1 MKRIIIALLALLC
14 CMAVASAE
22 VQSYESDFSANT
34 DGWYGRGAAVL
45 ICKDGLFVGGR
56 TATWNSPGRPF
67 DLVPG
72 NTYEISVD
80 VKQSQIDSGR
90 FILSCE
96 RKRGEEVSYENIAFA
111 DVPKNEW
118 TTISATWTAGDYD
131 SFVLYVEGGE
141 AKTNFIIN
149 NFCLYAADVAPMA
162 PATEV
167 AHEPFVMPESAQ
179 ALAAY
184 FDALTLN
191 PSYKKAGDGNPL
203 FTQRFGADPGVLVWK
218 NRMYVYTTNDVIEYA
233 ADGTIKENGYGLVNK
248 INCISS
254 SDLVNWTDHG
264 AIPVA
269 GRKGIASW
277 ANNSWAP
284 CAAHK
289 VIDGKDKFF
298 LYCCNGGNGI
308 IVLTAD
314 DPAGPWTDPLG
325 HGLITRS
332 TPNCANVLWLFDP
345 AVFVDN
351 DGTGYLYFGGG
362 VPEGQQ
368 ANPGTIRVVQL
379 GEDMISIVGEP
390 QVINAPYVFEDSGI
404 NRIGDTYYYSYCSN
418 WNTNGN
424 PYGMESGA
432 IQYMTSDS
440 PMGPFTYAGQV
451 FPNQGKFFGMY
462 GNNHHSIAFFRG
474 QYYLLYHNRPVE
486 KAMGIT
492 GNYRSPQIDRLVVN
506 PDGTLQSVKGTMAG
520 MKQGELVSPY
530 KAVSA
535 QMMRRQAGLEVTGYA
550 ADALTVATTGDW
562 LEVSGVYFSY
572 GAKTFTLCAGSENGG
587 AVRVKA
593 GDTVLCDIA
602 IPAGTALS
610 EITVDCQSVGGHQD
624 VTMIFAGD
632 VTAAWWQ
639 FTRE

>member
-22 VQSYESDFSANT
+22 VQSYESDFTANT

-67 DLVPG
+67 DLEPG

-162 PATEV
+162 PVTEV
-167 AHEPFVMPESAQ
+167 AHEPFVMPESAE

-191 PSYKKAGDGNPL
+191 PSYKKEGDGNPL
-203 FTQRFGADPGVLVWK
+203 FTQRFGADPGYLVWK
-218 NRMYVYTTNDVIEYA
+218 DRLYVYTTNDVIEYA
-233 ADGTIKENGYGLVNK
+233 ADGSIKENGYGLVNQ

-269 GRKGIASW
+269 GRKGIATW

-289 VIDGKDKFF
+289 VIDGQDKFF
-298 LYCCNGGNGI
+298 LYCCNNGNGV

-314 DPAGPWTDPLG
+314 DPAGPWIDPLG

-332 TPNCANVLWLFDP
+332 TPNCADVVWLFDP
-345 AVFVDN
+345 AVFVDY

-368 ANPGTIRVVQL
+368 ANPGTIRCVQL

-390 QVINAPYVFEDSGI
+390 QVIDAPYVFEDSGI
-404 NRIGDTYYYSYCSN
+404 NRIGNTYYYSYCSN

-432 IQYMTSDS
+432 IQYMTSSS

-462 GNNHHSIAFFRG
+462 GNNHHSIVFFRG
-474 QYYLLYHNRPVE
+474 QYYLLYHNRAVE

-492 GNYRSPQIDRLVVN
+492 GNYRSPQIDRLFVN
-506 PDGTLQSVKGTMAG
+506 ADGSLQSVKGTMAG
-520 MKQGELVSPY
+520 VKQGELVSPY

-550 ADALTVATTGDW
+550 DETLTVATTGDW
-562 LEVSGVYFSY
+562 LDVAGVYFSY
-572 GAKTFTLCAGSENGG
+572 GAKTFTIFAGSETGG

-593 GDTVLCDIA
+593 GDVIVCDVM

-610 EITVDCQSVGGHQD
+610 EITVDCQSVVAHQD
-624 VTMIFAGD
+624 IQLIFAGD
-632 VTAAWWQ
+632 VTCDWWM